1 MNDPENFISR
11 WSRRKREAGDEKSQ
25 PKSTNTA
32 QAVRPAAGEDANV
45 RSPEAAAA
53 TSPMPELDAAS
64 LPPIESIKAG
74 SDISAFMRSGV
85 PSALRHA
92 ALRRAWSVDPAIRDF
107 KGPNEN
113 FWDVAG
119 PDGIAGF
126 GDLNPN
132 LDLKRMVS
140 ELFGKNASE
149 KAGTDSA
156 NNSDTPSNASGTEVG
171 NARTAEAHLDNST
184 DTSTADHSHR
194 TEIAATQNQL
204 LQNRSEQKPVRR
216 HGSAL
221 PE

>member
-25 PKSTNTA
+25 PKNTNTA
-32 QAVRPAAGEDANV
+32 QAVRPAAAEDANV
-45 RSPEAAAA
+45 RSPEVAAA

-119 PDGIAGF
+119 PDGVAGF

-156 NNSDTPSNASGTEVG
+156 NNSDTPSNASGAEVG
-171 NARTAEAHLDNST
+171 NARTAETHLNT
-184 DTSTADHSHR
+184 NTADHSHR
-194 TEIAATQNQL
+194 TEIAATQNQP

>member
-1 MNDPENFISR
+1 
-11 WSRRKREAGDEKSQ
+11 
-25 PKSTNTA
+25 
-32 QAVRPAAGEDANV
+32 
-45 RSPEAAAA
+45 
-53 TSPMPELDAAS
+53 
-64 LPPIESIKAG
+64 KAG

-119 PDGIAGF
+119 PDGVAGF

-156 NNSDTPSNASGTEVG
+156 TNTPSNACGAEVG
-171 NARTAEAHLDNST
+171 NARPAETHLNT
-184 DTSTADHSHR
+184 HT
-194 TEIAATQNQL
+194 
-204 LQNRSEQKPVRR
+204 
-216 HGSAL
+216 
-221 PE
+221 